1 MQYQMIGN
9 ILIILTDYLFIINES
24 YVEIFQI
31 KKKKSI
37 KENKNLSKIFKLNH
51 EESFELIF

>member
-31 KKKKSI
+31 KKK
-37 KENKNLSKIFKLNH
+37 NNQ
-51 EESFELIF
+51 

>member
-37 KENKNLSKIFKLNH
+37 KENKNLFKIFKLNH